1 MDFLHNIAFRVF
13 LNVSNFNKFYLG
25 NIFLTYFQDG
35 ASVILRRSPNGS
47 YSAIILSVR
56 PIL

>member
-1 MDFLHNIAFRVF
+1 MDFLHNIAFHIF
-13 LNVSNFNKFYLG
+13 LNVSNFNKFDFG
-25 NIFLTYFQDG
+25 NIFLTYFQDR
-35 ASVILRRSPNGS
+35 ASLILKRSPNGS